1 MDRDHSKF
9 EPLRPVLSH
18 VEEELTNHIAEACKT
33 EDVHTESTGQLER
46 LSDTLYEAA
55 REARAA
61 AAIRRRMHMSQI
73 QRQLHDRLSSG
84 ESSEAATEESP
95 PAA

>member
-1 MDRDHSKF
+1 MDKRSKF
-9 EPLRPVLSH
+9 EPLRPVLKH
-18 VEEELTNHIAEACKT
+18 VEEELSNHIAEACQMGNVS
-33 EDVHTESTGQLER
+33 EESTGQLER

-61 AAIRRRMHMSQI
+61 AALRRRI
-73 QRQLHDRLSSG
+73 RAAEVPRQLNDRLRI
-84 ESSEAATEESP
+84 EASEELELPP

>member
-1 MDRDHSKF
+1 MAKNEKF

-18 VEEELTNHIAEACKT
+18 VEEELSNHIAEACKT
-33 EDVHTESTGQLER
+33 GEIQSETTGQLEK

-61 AAIRRRMHMSQI
+61 AAIRRRIHTSQI
-73 QRQLHDRLSSG
+73 QRQLSDRLAIG
-84 ESSEAATEESP
+84 ESSEAQPEETP
-95 PAA
+95 PVA

>member
-1 MDRDHSKF
+1 MAKNEKF

-18 VEEELTNHIAEACKT
+18 VEEELSNHIAEACKT
-33 EDVHTESTGQLER
+33 GDIHSETTGQLEK

-61 AAIRRRMHMSQI
+61 AAIRRRIHLSQI
-73 QRQLHDRLSSG
+73 QQQLSDRLGIGESG
-84 ESSEAATEESP
+84 EARPEESP

>member
-1 MDRDHSKF
+1 MEKRSKF
-9 EPLRPVLSH
+9 EPLRPVLKH
-18 VEEELTNHIAEACKT
+18 VEEELSNHIAEACASGNVSEET
-33 EDVHTESTGQLER
+33 TGQLER

-61 AAIRRRMHMSQI
+61 AALRRRI
-73 QRQLHDRLSSG
+73 KIIEIPRQLHDRLQI
-84 ESSEAATEESP
+84 ESSEELEPP

>member
-1 MDRDHSKF
+1 MDKRSKF
-9 EPLRPVLSH
+9 EPLRPVLKH
-18 VEEELTNHIAEACKT
+18 VEEELSNHIAEACGHGT
-33 EDVHTESTGQLER
+33 NVSEETTGQLER

-61 AAIRRRMHMSQI
+61 AALRRRIRASEI
-73 QRQLHDRLSSG
+73 PRQLHERLQI
-84 ESSEAATEESP
+84 ESMEELEPP

>member
-1 MDRDHSKF
+1 MEKKPAKF
-9 EPLRPVLSH
+9 EPLRPVLRH
-18 VEEELTNHIAEACKT
+18 VEEELSNHMAEACRSG
-33 EDVHTESTGQLER
+33 DVRTESTGELER

-61 AAIRRRMHMSQI
+61 AAIRRRMHLSQI
-73 QRQLHDRLSSG
+73 QNQLQERLTLGDSDSISA
-84 ESSEAATEESP
+84 EDAP

>member
-1 MDRDHSKF
+1 MDKRSTF
-9 EPLRPVLSH
+9 EPLRPVLKH
-18 VEEELTNHIAEACKT
+18 VEEELTNHIAEACQMGNVSEET
-33 EDVHTESTGQLER
+33 TGQLER

-61 AAIRRRMHMSQI
+61 AALRRRIRSAEVP
-73 QRQLHDRLSSG
+73 RQLHDRLQI
-84 ESSEAATEESP
+84 EAPDELEPPP

>member
-1 MDRDHSKF
+1 MDNRSKF
-9 EPLRPVLSH
+9 EPLRPVLRH
-18 VEEELTNHIAEACKT
+18 VEEELSNHIAEACGKGNVR
-33 EDVHTESTGQLER
+33 DESTGELER

-61 AAIRRRMHMSQI
+61 AALRRRMHASQI
-73 QRQLHDRLSSG
+73 SRKLHDRLATP
-84 ESSEAATEESP
+84 ESNDEIEPPPPP

>member
-1 MDRDHSKF
+1 MDNRSKF
-9 EPLRPVLSH
+9 EPLRPVLRH
-18 VEEELTNHIAEACKT
+18 VEEELSNHIAEACGMGNVS
-33 EDVHTESTGQLER
+33 EESTGQLER

-61 AAIRRRMHMSQI
+61 AALRRRIRSAEVP
-73 QRQLHDRLSSG
+73 RQLHDRLQI
-84 ESSEAATEESP
+84 ESTEELEQPP

>member
-1 MDRDHSKF
+1 MENRSKF
-9 EPLRPVLSH
+9 EPLRPVLKH
-18 VEEELTNHIAEACKT
+18 VEEELTNHISEACAMGNVSDET
-33 EDVHTESTGQLER
+33 TGQLER

-61 AAIRRRMHMSQI
+61 AALRRRIRSSEI
-73 QRQLHDRLSSG
+73 SRQLHDRLHI
-84 ESSEAATEESP
+84 ESTEELEPPP

>member
-1 MDRDHSKF
+1 MEKRSKF
-9 EPLRPVLSH
+9 EPLRPVLRH
-18 VEEELTNHIAEACKT
+18 VEEELSNHIAEACGVG
-33 EDVHTESTGQLER
+33 DVREETTGQLER

-61 AAIRRRMHMSQI
+61 AALRRRMSSAQI
-73 QRQLHDRLSSG
+73 QRKLHDRLATP
-84 ESSEAATEESP
+84 ESSEEIEQPP

>member
-1 MDRDHSKF
+1 MEKHQRF
-9 EPLRPVLSH
+9 EPLRPVLRH
-18 VEEELTNHIAEACKT
+18 VEEELTNHIAEACSKS
-33 EDVHTESTGQLER
+33 DVRAESTGELER

-61 AAIRRRMHMSQI
+61 AAIRRRIRTSQI
-73 QRQLHDRLSSG
+73 QRQLSDRLSVD
-84 ESSEAATEESP
+84 ENSEVRPDEPP